1 MCRVGYFSCEWQV
14 VHANI
19 SKFAEKRMRQMP
31 RNRVNQ
37 IQEWTLVICAVKGLG
52 GGYCGFR
59 GKGVPLQAKR
69 VMIPVRFQALKEIG
83 VPRIARSTPKTG
95 ALRRTR
101 QKSNRIVRLNI
112 NNPK

>member
-1 MCRVGYFSCEWQV
+1 MCRVVYFSCEWQV
-14 VHANI
+14 VQANI

-31 RNRVNQ
+31 RNLVNH
-37 IQEWTLVICAVKGLG
+37 IQEWTLAICAVKGVG

-69 VMIPVRFQALKEIG
+69 VMIPVRFQALKGIG

>member
-1 MCRVGYFSCEWQV
+1 MCRGVYFSCEWQV
-14 VHANI
+14 VQANI

-31 RNRVNQ
+31 RNLVNQ
-37 IQEWTLVICAVKGLG
+37 IQEWTLAICAVKGLG

-69 VMIPVRFQALKEIG
+69 VMIPVRFQALKGIG

>member
-1 MCRVGYFSCEWQV
+1 MCRVVYFSCEWQV
-14 VHANI
+14 VQANI

-31 RNRVNQ
+31 RNLVNQ
-37 IQEWTLVICAVKGLG
+37 IQEWTLAICAVKGLG

-69 VMIPVRFQALKEIG
+69 VMIPVRFQALKGIG